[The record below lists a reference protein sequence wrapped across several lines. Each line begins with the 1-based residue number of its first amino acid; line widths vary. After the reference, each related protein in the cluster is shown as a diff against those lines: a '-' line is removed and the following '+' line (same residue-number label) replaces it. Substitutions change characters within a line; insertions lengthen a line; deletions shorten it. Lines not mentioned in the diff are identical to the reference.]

1 MRVVSLLVLAAVGG
15 VHLYHSFETR
25 PVAEASADRPDLVI
39 KAMDY
44 AFEMPVTLRPGQHR
58 IRLVNAG
65 QEMHHVWV
73 MRLEQ
78 GKTVADLIA
87 SLRAGTP
94 LPPWVKNLGGP
105 NSPVPGGES
114 VAVVDLA
121 PGSYAIV
128 CYIPSPDGVP
138 HIMKGMVKPVEVA
151 GAPLPPLDLPVTAR
165 AALTDYDFVFA
176 EALTPGQHVIEFSN
190 RSGQLHEAFLA
201 KLAPGKTA
209 ADLLQ
214 WMRKPQGPPPA
225 MPLGGITGIEPG
237 ESQKM
242 VVSLED
248 GTYAWYCFV
257 PDAKDGREHI
267 HHGMVRQFSVGAP
280 QTQAKAKAKGGH
292 HGAH

>member
-1 MRVVSLLVLAAVGG
+1 MRVVSLLVLVAIGAVP
-15 VHLYHSFETR
+15 LYRSFETR
-25 PVAEASADRPDLVI
+25 SVAAASTNRPDLVI

-44 AFEMPVTLRPGQHR
+44 AFEMPVSLRPGQHR
-58 IRLVNAG
+58 IRLLNTG
-65 QEMHHVWV
+65 KEMHHVWV

-87 SLRAGTP
+87 SLRAGVP
-94 LPPWVKNLGGP
+94 LPPWVENLGGP

-128 CYIPSPDGVP
+128 CFIPSPDGMP
-138 HIMKGMVKPVEVA
+138 HIMKGMVKPIEVA
-151 GAPLPPLDLPVTAR
+151 GDPLPPLALPVTAR
-165 AALTDYDFVFA
+165 AALTDYDFVFD
-176 EALTPGQHVIEFSN
+176 EALTPGHHVIEFTN

-201 KLAPGKTA
+201 RLAPGKTA
-209 ADLLQ
+209 VDLLQ
-214 WMRKPQGPPPA
+214 WMQRPAGPPPA

-237 ESQKM
+237 GSQK
-242 VVSLED
+242 VVVDLEP

-267 HHGMVRQFSVGAP
+267 HHGMIKQFTVGAA
-280 QTQAKAKAKGGH
+280 QAKGGD
-292 HGAH
+292 HGSH

>member
-1 MRVVSLLVLAAVGG
+1 MRVVSLLILAAAGAVP
-15 VHLYHSFETR
+15 LYRSFDTP
-25 PVAEASADRPDLVI
+25 PVAEAPTNRPDLVI

-44 AFEMPVTLRPGQHR
+44 AFEMPVSLRPGQHR

-65 QEMHHVWV
+65 KEMHHVWV
-73 MRLEQ
+73 MRLEE

-87 SLRAGTP
+87 SLRAGVP

-114 VAVVDLA
+114 VAVVDFA
-121 PGSYAIV
+121 AGSYAIV
-128 CYIPSPDGVP
+128 CYIPSPDGTP

-151 GAPLPPLDLPVTAR
+151 GEPLPPLDLPVTAR

-176 EALTPGQHVIEFSN
+176 EALTPGAHVIEFTN

-214 WMRKPQGPPPA
+214 WMHKPAGPPPA

-237 ESQKM
+237 GSQK
-242 VVSLED
+242 VLVQLES

-267 HHGMVRQFSVGAP
+267 HHGMVKQFSVGAP
-280 QTQAKAKAKGGH
+280 SLQAKGAD
-292 HGAH
+292 HGSH